1 MIPPAKIPGLPSAAL
16 AAALMLSVCAAFTP
30 LRAAQDVVI
39 VKGEAGD
46 ANYLAEIDSTAQLW
60 RGTAE
65 KAGHTV
71 QIIEPVEAGTPQL
84 DRLRAHL
91 SKVPSPS
98 EEPLWIVLIG
108 HGNAQGKAPKFALN
122 GPDLAA
128 DDLSSM
134 LSLVKR
140 PAIVVAG
147 FACSGAFITPV
158 SGPDRVLVSATR
170 SGREDNWVRFPR
182 LFAEAIS
189 SLDADM
195 DADGEVSVFEA
206 WLHASRAVAAYY
218 RQEGRM
224 LTEHSVLSEPGAA
237 KPLEYSS
244 FETKPKE
251 PPKVIVQR
259 EAAPLASRWP
269 LLANPLEAGLSP
281 EARTQRQLLET
292 ELVSLRKS
300 KAALAPGE
308 YQAQLESLLLRLG
321 ALYTPVRER

>member
-1 MIPPAKIPGLPSAAL
+1 MIPPAKTPGLPAAAL
-16 AAALMLSVCAAFTP
+16 ATAFMLSVCAVFTP

-71 QIIEPVEAGTPQL
+71 HIIEPGEAGGSQL
-84 DRLRAHL
+84 ERLRAHL
-91 SKVPSPS
+91 SKVPSPT
-98 EEPLWIVLIG
+98 EEPLWIVLAG
-108 HGNAQGKAPKFALN
+108 HGNAQGKAPKFALT

-147 FACSGAFITPV
+147 FACSGAFIGPV

-182 LFAEAIS
+182 LFAEAIG

-206 WLHASRAVAAYY
+206 WLHASRAVASYY

-237 KPLEYSS
+237 KPLEYSA
-244 FETKPKE
+244 FETKTKE
-251 PPKVIVQR
+251 PPNVIVQR
-259 EAAPLASRWP
+259 EAAPFASRWA
-269 LLANPLEAGLSP
+269 LASNPLEAALSP
-281 EARTQRQLLET
+281 EARTQRQRLET
-292 ELVSLRKS
+292 ELVFLRKS

-308 YQAQLESLLLRLG
+308 YQAQLESLLLRIG
-321 ALYTPVRER
+321 ALYAPVRER